1 MLKRTPALS
10 AAALLV
16 AASFGAQAQMPTFY
30 GDLNI
35 SVTDSDTGYTT
46 QITNGDT
53 GTVLENNS
61 SNVGIKGTHDINGA
75 LKLVY
80 KVELG
85 INGWDQKDGGKDAL
99 SSRNTYFGLAGGFGE
114 VVFGKNDTAFK
125 NSEGGVDAFGNL
137 NADIAMILPGQD
149 RVGDGITYVLPKV
162 DLLTGKLTYILEDD
176 NADKTSDD
184 GDNYALFLGYGDK
197 GLKKANFYV
206 GGGYVDGIS
215 GLTAWRLTGQVKIAD
230 LALGAI
236 YQSSEATS
244 DSSVESDGYI
254 VSAKYP
260 LGNFMLKAQYGYEDG
275 ALGTFGKKAQ
285 GVTAGTVED
294 VTNFTVGGDYTLS
307 KSAYLYA
314 HYANYEASVKGAADI
329 DDDVMTLGLRYR
341 F

>member
-16 AASFGAQAQMPTFY
+16 AASFGAQAEMPTFY

-35 SVTDSDTGYTT
+35 SLTDSDTGYTVQGT
-46 QITNGDT
+46 SGDT

-61 SNVGIKGTHDINGA
+61 SNIGMKGAHDINGA

-80 KVELG
+80 KVEVG
-85 INGWDQKDGGKDAL
+85 VNGTDNDADTF
-99 SSRNTYFGLAGGFGE
+99 SSRNTYIGLAGGFGE
-114 VVFGKNDTAFK
+114 VVFGRNDTAFK
-125 NSEGGVDAFGNL
+125 GSEGGVDAFGNL
-137 NADIAMILPGQD
+137 NADIVMILPGQD
-149 RVGDGITYVLPKV
+149 RVADGITYVLPKV
-162 DLLTGKLTYILEDD
+162 DMLTGKFTYILEDD
-176 NADKTSDD
+176 NDGATSDD

-206 GGGYVDGIS
+206 GGGYVDGIK
-215 GLTAWRLTGQVKIAD
+215 GLTAWRLTGQVKVAD

-236 YQSSEATS
+236 YQSSEKTA
-244 DSSVESDGYI
+244 DSSAESDGYI

-275 ALGTFGKKAQ
+275 AMGTFGKKAQ
-285 GVTAGTVED
+285 GDTTGTVED
-294 VTNFTVGGDYTLS
+294 VTNYTIGGDYTLS
-307 KSAYLYA
+307 KSAYLYG
-314 HYANYEASVKGAADI
+314 HYAKYEASIKDAADI
-329 DDDVMTLGLRYR
+329 EDDVVTVGLRYR